1 MASIMPKRPL
11 NVKRSLRVAGGKW
24 QVQTRLL
31 AYSQTIIGLMNEEPM
46 PCVRPLTC
54 PICHQPLKKVE
65 GSLRCN
71 QNHVF
76 DIAREGYVNLM
87 TGHKRP
93 KIQGDDKVMLAAR
106 RRFLGKGYYQPLS
119 DAINEIVLAHF
130 PGQNGVV
137 LDIGCGEGHYL
148 GQLRPHL
155 PAGTCTFGLDFAK
168 DAARLAAKR
177 YPASRFVVSDVNG
190 RIPFADQSIH
200 IMLNIFAP
208 RNPAEFAR
216 VAVPGG
222 RLLIVIPGPN
232 HLRQLREELDLLDIE
247 AEKQPRIVAQMAG
260 LFTLQETQS
269 LTFELDLPQPD
280 LTDLVKMTPNY
291 WHMTPTKQAQLQA
304 MPHFQTSAHFQI
316 LAFIKAKG

>member
-1 MASIMPKRPL
+1 
-11 NVKRSLRVAGGKW
+11 
-24 QVQTRLL
+24 
-31 AYSQTIIGLMNEEPM
+31 M

-54 PICHQPLKKVE
+54 PICHQSLKKAE

-106 RRFLGKGYYQPLS
+106 RRFLGKNHYQPLS
-119 DAINEIVLAHF
+119 DAITKIALAHL
-130 PGQNGVV
+130 PEQNGVV

-148 GQLRPHL
+148 GQLQPHL

-190 RIPFADQSIH
+190 RLPFTDQSIH
-200 IMLNIFAP
+200 ALLNIFAP

-216 VAVPGG
+216 IAAPGG
-222 RLLIVIPGPN
+222 RLLIVIPGPA
-232 HLRQLREELDLLDIE
+232 HLRHLRDELDLLDIE
-247 AEKQPRIVAQMAG
+247 ADKQPRIVAQMAG
-260 LFTLQETQS
+260 LFNLQDSQS
-269 LTFELDLPQPD
+269 LTFNLDLAQPD
-280 LTDLVKMTPNY
+280 LTDLVQMTPNY
-291 WHMTPTKQAQLQA
+291 WHMTPPKQAQLQA
-304 MPHFQTSAHFQI
+304 MAYFQTSAHFQI
-316 LAFIKAKG
+316 LTFAKAEG